1 MKNLLLLISLLVII
15 PSAFSQSKPHKKI
28 RNAFERHAPQ
38 ATEVKW
44 TGEGDNRY
52 KNWTA
57 NYIVGVDSMQTKY
70 DSKANWLFTLKY
82 ISLDQLPHKVSASI
96 LERYQGALLSK
107 AAEMQEPDFDGY
119 GVAFIYQKDRW
130 AVAIT
135 KEGNVFRRQITSE
148 GF

>member
-1 MKNLLLLISLLVII
+1 MFSTCQKNSTSTLAV
-15 PSAFSQSKPHKKI
+15 
-28 RNAFERHAPQ
+28 
-38 ATEVKW
+38 
-44 TGEGDNRY
+44 TGP
-52 KNWTA
+52 
-57 NYIVGVDSMQTKY
+57 VCLQTKY

-96 LERYQGALLSK
+96 LDRYQGALLSK

-119 GVAFIYQKDRW
+119 GVAFIYQKYRW

-135 KEGNVFRRQITSE
+135 KEGNVFRRKITSE